1 MSFNI
6 KTIPNFD
13 KEFKKLYKKYPSL
26 LDDFQIVLK
35 ELSLNP
41 QFGTSIGK
49 GCFKIR
55 MSISSKNKGKS
66 SGARIITCIKIQD
79 EVITLI
85 SIYDKSEQADIP
97 QNVLLQLLENSLL
110 M

>member
-1 MSFNI
+1 MSF
-6 KTIPNFD
+6 KVRTIPNFD

-26 LDDFQIVLK
+26 IDDFEKILQ
-35 ELSLNP
+35 ELALNP

-55 MSISSKNKGKS
+55 IAISSKNKGKS
-66 SGARIITCIKIQD
+66 GGARIITCVKIHD

-85 SIYDKSEQADIP
+85 SIYDKSEQAVIP
-97 QNVLLQLLENSLL
+97 SNVLLQLLIENQLI
-110 M
+110 

>member
-1 MSFNI
+1 MSF
-6 KTIPNFD
+6 KVRTIPNFD

-26 LDDFQIVLK
+26 IDDFGKILQ
-35 ELSLNP
+35 ELALNP

-55 MSISSKNKGKS
+55 IAISSKNKGKS
-66 SGARIITCIKIQD
+66 GGARIITCVKIHD

-97 QNVLLQLLENSLL
+97 SNVLLQLLIENQLI
-110 M
+110 

>member
-1 MSFNI
+1 MSF
-6 KTIPNFD
+6 KVRTIPNFD

-26 LDDFQIVLK
+26 IDDFEKILQ
-35 ELSLNP
+35 ELALNP

-55 MSISSKNKGKS
+55 IAISSKNKAKS
-66 SGARIITCIKIQD
+66 GGARIITCVKIHD

-85 SIYDKSEQADIP
+85 SIYDKSEQAVIP
-97 QNVLLQLLENSLL
+97 SNVLLQLLIENQLI
-110 M
+110 

>member
-66 SGARIITCIKIQD
+66 SGAKIISCVKIKD

-97 QNVLLQLLENSLL
+97 QNLLLQLLEDSQLI
-110 M
+110 